1 MKAPSPIRYDDSL
14 DPFAKETQCDLPA
27 YDPESH
33 NETAEY
39 NITTITEVEL
49 KVCEA
54 VDVAELVA
62 EGVSPFTLTKLAV
75 RAVASLIRITT
86 R

>member
-1 MKAPSPIRYDDSL
+1 MSRPSPIRYDDSL
-14 DPFAKETQCDLPA
+14 ELNPNVTQYDLPA
-27 YDPESH
+27 YDPQSDIG
-33 NETAEY
+33 TAEHH
-39 NITTITEVEL
+39 ITTITEVEL

-54 VDVAELVA
+54 VDVAELAV

-75 RAVASLIRITT
+75 RAVASLMRLA

>member
-1 MKAPSPIRYDDSL
+1 MSRPSPIRYDDSL

-27 YDPESH
+27 YDPQADIG
-33 NETAEY
+33 TAEHH
-39 NITTITEVEL
+39 ITTITEVEL

-75 RAVASLIRITT
+75 RAVASLMRLA

>member
-1 MKAPSPIRYDDSL
+1 MSRPSPIRYDDSL
-14 DPFAKETQCDLPA
+14 EVAPKLTQYDLPA
-27 YDPESH
+27 YDPQSDIG
-33 NETAEY
+33 TTEY

-49 KVCEA
+49 KACEVVDA
-54 VDVAELVA
+54 VELVT

>member
-1 MKAPSPIRYDDSL
+1 MSRPSPIRYDDSL
-14 DPFAKETQCDLPA
+14 EVAPKLTQYDLPA
-27 YDPESH
+27 YDPQSDIG
-33 NETAEY
+33 TAEY

-54 VDVAELVA
+54 VDVAELAV

>member
-1 MKAPSPIRYDDSL
+1 MSRPSPIRYDDSL
-14 DPFAKETQCDLPA
+14 DPFAKETQYDLPA
-27 YDPESH
+27 YDPQSDA
-33 NETAEY
+33 ETAEY
-39 NITTITEVEL
+39 HITTITEVEL
-49 KVCEA
+49 KACEA

>member
-1 MKAPSPIRYDDSL
+1 MSRPSPIRYDDSL
-14 DPFAKETQCDLPA
+14 DPFAKETQYDLPA
-27 YDPESH
+27 YDPQADIG
-33 NETAEY
+33 TAEHH
-39 NITTITEVEL
+39 ITTITEVEL

-54 VDVAELVA
+54 VDAVELVA

-75 RAVASLIRITT
+75 RAVASLMRLA